1 MTGPAVQD
9 LWMLIAG
16 SRDEMRR
23 QLTDLIEGYEQFQEF
38 DRVELGLIEALR
50 ALRMIHYAAWLA
62 RRWHDPAFPKAFPW
76 FAGPRYWDEHVRQ
89 LTEQLEALGEP
100 SLRL

>member
-1 MTGPAVQD
+1 
-9 LWMLIAG
+9 MLLAG

-23 QLTDLIEGYEQFQEF
+23 QLTDILEGYEQFMEF

-50 ALRMIHYAAWLA
+50 ALRMVHYAAWLA

-76 FAGPRYWDEHVRQ
+76 FAGPRYWDDHVRQ
-89 LTEQLEALGEP
+89 LTEQLEALDEAP
-100 SLRL
+100 LRL

>member
-1 MTGPAVQD
+1 
-9 LWMLIAG
+9 MLVAG
-16 SRDEMRR
+16 SRDEIRR
-23 QLTDLIEGYEQFQEF
+23 QLTDLLEGYEQFYEF
-38 DRVELGLIEALR
+38 AQPELGLIEALR

-100 SLRL
+100 PIRL